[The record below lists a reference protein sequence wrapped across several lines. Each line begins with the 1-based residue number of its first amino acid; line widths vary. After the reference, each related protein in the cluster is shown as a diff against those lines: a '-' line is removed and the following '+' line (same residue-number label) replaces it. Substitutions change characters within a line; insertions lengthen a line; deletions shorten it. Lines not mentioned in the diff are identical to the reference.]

1 MILISKQSIFYV
13 VKYQC
18 KLYRTNAYVHVNQYM
33 LFWNNTALMS
43 WKTIATSD
51 RIRLVDMNMHVYLGH
66 FNSLVKCIESHSRSR
81 YRRAILKSMKRQIGY
96 TSNTYPLLIYYKSC
110 QENSSQSSKI
120 SLNDFLNISLYVIKC
135 HLKILY
141 STSRKSAIKMNYSL
155 CHTAQ
160 PWN

>member
-96 TSNTYPLLIYYKSC
+96 SSNTYPLLIYFKSC
-110 QENSSQSSKI
+110 QDVLKFHLMN
-120 SLNDFLNISLYVIKC
+120 FLNISLYVIKC

-141 STSRKSAIKMNYSL
+141 STSRKAAIKMNYSL
-155 CHTAQ
+155 CHIAQ